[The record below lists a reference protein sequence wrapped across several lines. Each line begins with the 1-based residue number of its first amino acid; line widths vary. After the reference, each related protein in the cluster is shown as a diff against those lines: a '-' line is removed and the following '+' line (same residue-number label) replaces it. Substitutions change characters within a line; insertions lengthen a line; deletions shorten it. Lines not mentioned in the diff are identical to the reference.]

1 MTLNERDK
9 KLFETLSGSETGKS
23 LIDYLERVKVELFD
37 PEELTEENVISRK
50 EAWKFIQDY
59 LLARLG
65 SYPKTKKVEPN
76 QYT

>member
-1 MTLNERDK
+1 MMLNERDK

-23 LIDYLERVKVELFD
+23 LIDYLERVKAELFNPD
-37 PEELTEENVISRK
+37 DLTEENVISRK

-65 SYPKTKKVEPN
+65 SYPKPKKVEPN